1 MNNNFNNVIT
11 DKTSKILT
19 LIDNSNIY
27 NSLITNLTFFN
38 NLIFLPDITYLEGID
53 ETLEVNDDITHII
66 INYEIFNKSGLT
78 LHETLQFLL
87 NIQKKNT
94 NIRKNIEIIILIPHE
109 DLEVQEKL
117 QLIDINKIF
126 ITTDI
131 SYLFLYEIITNS
143 NAYSKTYNSSEDELI
158 KSLIALDTKTLS
170 KDNTFSANNS
180 LITNH
185 SSNSSNSIKHTS
197 LSVNTN
203 TNSNNPNNKSKS
215 STNTLKNFFLIEL
228 FSNFHNSISNIFQK
242 KSKDTDV
249 VTNIYKFK
257 ELQKHYL
264 LKTKE
269 EKTKKI
275 KLNENTAKYYSN
287 NLSITTDT
295 QFIDLPISNLIQ
307 KYKKIEIILSDKEDI
322 WI

>member
-126 ITTDI
+126 IATDI

-185 SSNSSNSIKHTS
+185 SSNSIKHTS

-215 STNTLKNFFLIEL
+215 STNAQKKISIIEL
-228 FSNFHNSISNIFQK
+228 FSNFHDSISNIFQK

-269 EKTKKI
+269 QKTKKI
-275 KLNENTAKYYSN
+275 KLNENTAEYYSN
-287 NLSITTDT
+287 NLSITKDT

-322 WI
+322 

>member
-1 MNNNFNNVIT
+1 MNNNYNNIIT

-94 NIRKNIEIIILIPHE
+94 NIRENIEIIILIPHE

-117 QLIDINKIF
+117 QLLDINKIF

-143 NAYSKTYNSSEDELI
+143 NTYSKTYNSSEDELI
-158 KSLIALDTKTLS
+158 KSLIALDTKNLS

-185 SSNSSNSIKHTS
+185 SSNSIKHTF
-197 LSVNTN
+197 LSVNNN

-215 STNTLKNFFLIEL
+215 STNTLKNFSLIEL
-228 FSNFHNSISNIFQK
+228 FYNFHNSISNIFQK

-275 KLNENTAKYYSN
+275 KLNENTAEYYSN
-287 NLSITTDT
+287 NLSITKDT

-322 WI
+322 

>member
-131 SYLFLYEIITNS
+131 SYLFLYEIITNG
-143 NAYSKTYNSSEDELI
+143 NTYSKTYNSSEDELI
-158 KSLIALDTKTLS
+158 KSLIALDTKNLS

-185 SSNSSNSIKHTS
+185 SSNSIKHTF
-197 LSVNTN
+197 LSVNNN

-215 STNTLKNFFLIEL
+215 STNTLKNFSLIEL
-228 FSNFHNSISNIFQK
+228 FYNFHNSISNIFQK

-269 EKTKKI
+269 EKTNKI
-275 KLNENTAKYYSN
+275 KLNENTSKYYSN

-322 WI
+322 

>member
-1 MNNNFNNVIT
+1 MNNNYNNIIT

-94 NIRKNIEIIILIPHE
+94 NIRENIEIIILIPHE

-117 QLIDINKIF
+117 QLLDINKIF

-143 NAYSKTYNSSEDELI
+143 NTYSKTYNSSEDELI
-158 KSLIALDTKTLS
+158 KSLIALDAKTLS
-170 KDNTFSANNS
+170 NDNTFSANNS

-185 SSNSSNSIKHTS
+185 SSNSIKHRA
-197 LSVNTN
+197 LSVNNN

-215 STNTLKNFFLIEL
+215 STNAQKNFSLIEL

-242 KSKDTDV
+242 KSKSKNINV

-269 EKTKKI
+269 QKTNKI
-275 KLNENTAKYYSN
+275 KLNENTSEYYSN

-295 QFIDLPISNLIQ
+295 QFVDLPISNLIQ

-322 WI
+322 

>member
-131 SYLFLYEIITNS
+131 SYLFLYEIITNG
-143 NAYSKTYNSSEDELI
+143 NTYSKTYNSSEDELI

-185 SSNSSNSIKHTS
+185 SSNSSNSIKHTF
-197 LSVNTN
+197 LSVNNN

-215 STNTLKNFFLIEL
+215 STNTLKNFSLIEL

-242 KSKDTDV
+242 KIKDTNV

-275 KLNENTAKYYSN
+275 KLNENTSEYYSN

-322 WI
+322 

>member
-131 SYLFLYEIITNS
+131 SYLFLYEIITNG
-143 NAYSKTYNSSEDELI
+143 NTYSKTYNSSEDELI

-185 SSNSSNSIKHTS
+185 SYNSIKHRS
-197 LSVNTN
+197 LNVNTN

-215 STNTLKNFFLIEL
+215 STNTLKNFSLIEL

-269 EKTKKI
+269 EKTNKI
-275 KLNENTAKYYSN
+275 KLNENTSKYYSN

-322 WI
+322 

>member
-53 ETLEVNDDITHII
+53 ETLEVNDNITHII

-131 SYLFLYEIITNS
+131 SYLFLYEIITNG
-143 NAYSKTYNSSEDELI
+143 NTYSKTYNSSEDELI

-180 LITNH
+180 LIANH
-185 SSNSSNSIKHTS
+185 PSNSIKHTS
-197 LSVNTN
+197 LNVNNN

-215 STNTLKNFFLIEL
+215 STNTLKNFSLIEL
-228 FSNFHNSISNIFQK
+228 FSNFHDSISNIFQK

-269 EKTKKI
+269 QKTKKI
-275 KLNENTAKYYSN
+275 KLNENTAEYYSN

-322 WI
+322 

>member
-117 QLIDINKIF
+117 QLLDINKIF

-158 KSLIALDTKTLS
+158 KSLIALDTKNLS

-185 SSNSSNSIKHTS
+185 SSNSIKHTF
-197 LSVNTN
+197 LSVNNN

-215 STNTLKNFFLIEL
+215 STNTLKNFSLIEL
-228 FSNFHNSISNIFQK
+228 FYNFHNSISNIFQK

-275 KLNENTAKYYSN
+275 KLNENTAEYYSN
-287 NLSITTDT
+287 NLSITKDT

-322 WI
+322 

>member
-1 MNNNFNNVIT
+1 MNNNYNNVIT

-94 NIRKNIEIIILIPHE
+94 DIRKNIEIIILIPHE

-117 QLIDINKIF
+117 QLLDINKIF

-131 SYLFLYEIITNS
+131 SYLFLYEIITNG
-143 NAYSKTYNSSEDELI
+143 NTYSKTYNSSEDELI
-158 KSLIALDTKTLS
+158 KSLIALDAKTLS

-185 SSNSSNSIKHTS
+185 SSNSIKHTS
-197 LSVNTN
+197 LNVNNN
-203 TNSNNPNNKSKS
+203 TNSNNPNNNSKS
-215 STNTLKNFFLIEL
+215 STNAQKNFSLIEL

-269 EKTKKI
+269 QKTNKI
-275 KLNENTAKYYSN
+275 KLNENTAEYYSN

-322 WI
+322 

>member
-11 DKTSKILT
+11 DKTSEILT

-126 ITTDI
+126 IATDI
-131 SYLFLYEIITNS
+131 SYLFLYEIITND
-143 NAYSKTYNSSEDELI
+143 NTYSKTYNSSEDELI

-185 SSNSSNSIKHTS
+185 SYNSIKHRS
-197 LSVNTN
+197 LNVNTN

-215 STNTLKNFFLIEL
+215 STNTLKNFSLIEL

-322 WI
+322 

>member
-185 SSNSSNSIKHTS
+185 SSNSIKHTS

-322 WI
+322 

>member
-126 ITTDI
+126 IATDI

-185 SSNSSNSIKHTS
+185 SYNSIKHRS
-197 LSVNTN
+197 LNVNTN

-215 STNTLKNFFLIEL
+215 STNTLKNFSLIEL

-322 WI
+322 

>member
-1 MNNNFNNVIT
+1 MNNNYNNVIT

-117 QLIDINKIF
+117 QLLDINKIF

-180 LITNH
+180 LISNH
-185 SSNSSNSIKHTS
+185 SSNSIKHTS
-197 LSVNTN
+197 LSVNNN
-203 TNSNNPNNKSKS
+203 TNSNNSNNKS
-215 STNTLKNFFLIEL
+215 STNAQKNFSLIEL

-242 KSKDTDV
+242 KSKDTNV

-275 KLNENTAKYYSN
+275 KLNENTSEYYSN

-322 WI
+322 

>member
-1 MNNNFNNVIT
+1 MNNNYDNVIT

-38 NLIFLPDITYLEGID
+38 NLIFLPDITYLEGIE

-66 INYEIFNKSGLT
+66 INYEIFNKSGLN

-109 DLEVQEKL
+109 DLEIQEKL
-117 QLIDINKIF
+117 QLLDINKIF
-126 ITTDI
+126 ITNDI

-143 NAYSKTYNSSEDELI
+143 NTYSKSYNSSEDELI
-158 KSLIALDTKTLS
+158 KSLIALDTKPLS
-170 KDNTFSANNS
+170 NDNTFSANNS
-180 LITNH
+180 VITNH
-185 SSNSSNSIKHTS
+185 SSNSITHTT
-197 LSVNTN
+197 LSVNNN
-203 TNSNNPNNKSKS
+203 TNISNISNPNNQS
-215 STNTLKNFFLIEL
+215 STNTLKKFSLIEL

-242 KSKDTDV
+242 KSKNMNV

-264 LKTKE
+264 LKNKE
-269 EKTKKI
+269 QKTNKI
-275 KLNENTAKYYSN
+275 KLNENTSEYYSN

-322 WI
+322 

>member
-126 ITTDI
+126 IATDI

-185 SSNSSNSIKHTS
+185 SSNSIKHTS

-215 STNTLKNFFLIEL
+215 STNAQKKFSIIEL
-228 FSNFHNSISNIFQK
+228 FSNFHDSISNIFQK

-269 EKTKKI
+269 QKTKKI
-275 KLNENTAKYYSN
+275 KLNENTAEYYSN

-322 WI
+322 

>member
-126 ITTDI
+126 IATDI
-131 SYLFLYEIITNS
+131 SYLFLYEIITND
-143 NAYSKTYNSSEDELI
+143 NTYSKTYNSSEDELI

-185 SSNSSNSIKHTS
+185 SYNSIKHRS
-197 LSVNTN
+197 LNVNTN

-215 STNTLKNFFLIEL
+215 STNTLKNFSLTEL

-322 WI
+322 

>member
-66 INYEIFNKSGLT
+66 INYEIFNKSDLT

-131 SYLFLYEIITNS
+131 SYLFLYEIITNG
-143 NAYSKTYNSSEDELI
+143 NTYSKTYNTSEDELI

-185 SSNSSNSIKHTS
+185 SSNSIKHTS

-215 STNTLKNFFLIEL
+215 KSNTNAQKNFSLIEL

-269 EKTKKI
+269 EQTKKI
-275 KLNENTAKYYSN
+275 KLNENTAEYYSN
-287 NLSITTDT
+287 NLSITKDT

-322 WI
+322 

>member
-1 MNNNFNNVIT
+1 MNNNYNNVIT

-131 SYLFLYEIITNS
+131 SYLFLYEIITNG
-143 NAYSKTYNSSEDELI
+143 NTYSKTYNPSEDELI

-185 SSNSSNSIKHTS
+185 SYNSIKHRS
-197 LSVNTN
+197 LNVNTN

-215 STNTLKNFFLIEL
+215 STNAQKNFSLIEL

-242 KSKDTDV
+242 KSKNTDV

-275 KLNENTAKYYSN
+275 KLNENTAEYYSN

-322 WI
+322 

>member
-94 NIRKNIEIIILIPHE
+94 NIRRNIEIIILIPHE

-126 ITTDI
+126 IATDI
-131 SYLFLYEIITNS
+131 SYLFLYEIITND
-143 NAYSKTYNSSEDELI
+143 NTYSKTYNSSEDELI

-185 SSNSSNSIKHTS
+185 SYNSIKHRS
-197 LSVNTN
+197 LNVNTN

-215 STNTLKNFFLIEL
+215 STNTLKNFSLIEL

-322 WI
+322 

>member
-1 MNNNFNNVIT
+1 MNNNYNNVIT

-38 NLIFLPDITYLEGID
+38 NLIFLPDITYLEGIN

-117 QLIDINKIF
+117 QLLDINKIF

-131 SYLFLYEIITNS
+131 SYIFLYEIITNR
-143 NAYSKTYNSSEDELI
+143 NTCSKTYNSSEDELI
-158 KSLIALDTKTLS
+158 KSLIALDVKTLS

-185 SSNSSNSIKHTS
+185 SSNSIKHTS
-197 LSVNTN
+197 LNVNNN
-203 TNSNNPNNKSKS
+203 TNSNNPNNNSKS
-215 STNTLKNFFLIEL
+215 STNAQKNFSLIEL

-269 EKTKKI
+269 QKTNKI
-275 KLNENTAKYYSN
+275 KLNENTAEYYSN

-322 WI
+322 

>member
-117 QLIDINKIF
+117 QLLDINKIF

-131 SYLFLYEIITNS
+131 SYLFLYEIITNG
-143 NAYSKTYNSSEDELI
+143 NTYSKTYNSSEDELI

-185 SSNSSNSIKHTS
+185 PSNSIKHTS
-197 LSVNTN
+197 LNVNNN

-215 STNTLKNFFLIEL
+215 STNTLKNFSLIEL

-242 KSKDTDV
+242 KSKDTNV

-269 EKTKKI
+269 PKTNKI
-275 KLNENTAKYYSN
+275 KLNENTAEYYSN

-295 QFIDLPISNLIQ
+295 QFVDLPISNLIQ

-322 WI
+322 

>member
-126 ITTDI
+126 IATDI

-185 SSNSSNSIKHTS
+185 SSNSIKHTS

-203 TNSNNPNNKSKS
+203 TNSNNPNNTSKS
-215 STNTLKNFFLIEL
+215 STNAQKKFSIIEL
-228 FSNFHNSISNIFQK
+228 FSNFHDSISNIFQK

-269 EKTKKI
+269 QKTKKI
-275 KLNENTAKYYSN
+275 KLNENTAEYYSN
-287 NLSITTDT
+287 NLSITKDT

-322 WI
+322 

>member
-126 ITTDI
+126 IATDI
-131 SYLFLYEIITNS
+131 SYLFLYEIITND
-143 NAYSKTYNSSEDELI
+143 NTYSKTYNSSEDELI
-158 KSLIALDTKTLS
+158 KSLIVLDTKTLS
-170 KDNTFSANNS
+170 KDNIFSANNS

-185 SSNSSNSIKHTS
+185 SSNSIKHTS
-197 LSVNTN
+197 LNVNYN

-275 KLNENTAKYYSN
+275 KLNENTAEYYSN

-322 WI
+322 

>member
-126 ITTDI
+126 IATDI
-131 SYLFLYEIITNS
+131 SYLFLYEIITND
-143 NAYSKTYNSSEDELI
+143 NTYSKTYNSSEDELI

-185 SSNSSNSIKHTS
+185 SYNSIKHRS
-197 LSVNTN
+197 LNVNTN

-215 STNTLKNFFLIEL
+215 STNTLKNFSLIEL

-295 QFIDLPISNLIQ
+295 QFIDLSISNLIQ

-322 WI
+322 

>member
-126 ITTDI
+126 IATDI
-131 SYLFLYEIITNS
+131 SYLFLYEIITND
-143 NAYSKTYNSSEDELI
+143 NTYSKTYNSSEDELI
-158 KSLIALDTKTLS
+158 KSLIALDTKNLS

-185 SSNSSNSIKHTS
+185 SSNSIKHTF
-197 LSVNTN
+197 LSVNNN

-215 STNTLKNFFLIEL
+215 STNTLKNFSLIEL
-228 FSNFHNSISNIFQK
+228 FYNFHNSISNIFQK

-275 KLNENTAKYYSN
+275 KLNENTAEYYSN
-287 NLSITTDT
+287 NLSITKDT

-322 WI
+322 

>member
-1 MNNNFNNVIT
+1 MNNNYNNVIKDNT
-11 DKTSKILT
+11 FKILT

-27 NSLITNLTFFN
+27 NSLIINLTFFN
-38 NLIFLPDITYLEGID
+38 NLIFLPDITYLEGIE
-53 ETLEVNDDITHII
+53 ETLEVNTNISHII
-66 INYEIFNKSGLT
+66 INYEIFNKSGLN

-87 NIQKKNT
+87 NIKNKNT
-94 NIRKNIEIIILIPHE
+94 NNRENIEIIILIPHE

-131 SYLFLYEIITNS
+131 SYLFLYEIITNK
-143 NAYSKTYNSSEDELI
+143 NTHSKTYNSSEDELI

-170 KDNTFSANNS
+170 KDNTFSTNNS

-185 SSNSSNSIKHTS
+185 SSNSIKHTS
-197 LSVNTN
+197 LSVNNN
-203 TNSNNPNNKSKS
+203 TNSNNSNNKSR
-215 STNTLKNFFLIEL
+215 TNAQKNFSLIEL
-228 FSNFHNSISNIFQK
+228 FSILHNSLSSIFQNK
-242 KSKDTDV
+242 RQNMGV

-257 ELQKHYL
+257 ELQKQYL
-264 LKTKE
+264 LKTTSQ
-269 EKTKKI
+269 KTNKI
-275 KLNENTAKYYSN
+275 KLNENTSKYYSN
-287 NLSITTDT
+287 NLSINTDT

-322 WI
+322 

>member
-143 NAYSKTYNSSEDELI
+143 NTYSKTYNSSEDELI

-185 SSNSSNSIKHTS
+185 SSNSIKHTS

-215 STNTLKNFFLIEL
+215 STNAQKKFSIIEL
-228 FSNFHNSISNIFQK
+228 FSNFHDSISNIFQK

-269 EKTKKI
+269 QKTKKI
-275 KLNENTAKYYSN
+275 KLNENTAEYYSN

-322 WI
+322 

>member
-131 SYLFLYEIITNS
+131 SYLFLYEIITNG
-143 NAYSKTYNSSEDELI
+143 NTYSKTYNSSEDELI
-158 KSLIALDTKTLS
+158 KSLIALDTKNLS

-185 SSNSSNSIKHTS
+185 SSNSIKHTF
-197 LSVNTN
+197 LSVNNN

-215 STNTLKNFFLIEL
+215 STNTLKNFSLIEL

-275 KLNENTAKYYSN
+275 KLNENTAEYYSN
-287 NLSITTDT
+287 NLSITKDT

-322 WI
+322 

>member
-131 SYLFLYEIITNS
+131 SYLFLYEIITNG
-143 NAYSKTYNSSEDELI
+143 NTYSKTYNSSEDELI
-158 KSLIALDTKTLS
+158 KAL
-170 KDNTFSANNS
+170 
-180 LITNH
+180 
-185 SSNSSNSIKHTS
+185 
-197 LSVNTN
+197 
-203 TNSNNPNNKSKS
+203 
-215 STNTLKNFFLIEL
+215 
-228 FSNFHNSISNIFQK
+228 
-242 KSKDTDV
+242 
-249 VTNIYKFK
+249 
-257 ELQKHYL
+257 
-264 LKTKE
+264 
-269 EKTKKI
+269 
-275 KLNENTAKYYSN
+275 
-287 NLSITTDT
+287 
-295 QFIDLPISNLIQ
+295 
-307 KYKKIEIILSDKEDI
+307 
-322 WI
+322 

>member
-1 MNNNFNNVIT
+1 MNNNYNNVIT

-185 SSNSSNSIKHTS
+185 SSNSIKHTS

-322 WI
+322 

>member
-126 ITTDI
+126 IATDI
-131 SYLFLYEIITNS
+131 SHLFLYEIITNS

-185 SSNSSNSIKHTS
+185 SSNSIKHTS

-215 STNTLKNFFLIEL
+215 STNAQKKFSIIEL
-228 FSNFHNSISNIFQK
+228 FSNFHDSISNIFQK

-269 EKTKKI
+269 QKTKKI
-275 KLNENTAKYYSN
+275 KLNENTAEYYSN

-322 WI
+322 